1 MLENTKICCTA
12 LAVSSA
18 IALSA
23 CGGGGESGSSSPAA
37 TANTYSYQNM
47 TPCADTDLDGICSN
61 YEKQVAVTSSYA
73 RMIDAN
79 GAILTS
85 PAELSIISPFTTLLH
100 SEMLYNPSTSGS
112 VEKSKIYLQ
121 SVLGKYVG
129 VDFTSV
135 DISHGPQQATNLLM
149 ASLKQAQIQGSAN
162 SPMVNIAK
170 ALDVMIEHKTLDLSS
185 INLATQ
191 ASRHI
196 SFDGSLLIHGSQ
208 SDAGLGAMK
217 SIALNP
223 ANSRIIY
230 VDAQDNV
237 RELNTVTKQSV
248 AIGTAGSSSR
258 SLSITS
264 YDDDHEDEDHEH
276 DDHDHYGGNVNRLP
290 GFQQDTSNTLKE
302 VIPALNSVQ
311 SYKLYEPNGIRNQ
324 SFVCNT
330 TGGNGIFLT
339 SLQDKTGNPNTNV
352 AVRTTRAMKIDTYGG
367 ASGSDLPI
375 TPPPAPPTIP
385 LSASYCYNDN
395 FEWIHPLYQQGTMI
409 AKLDDGLNADGDQ
422 LRRLNAATLSME
434 PIVYTLQSEEKT
446 IVFSKDD
453 DEILV
458 ISDDRQSAP
467 KLVETKTLNER
478 LALNVTDVLNA
489 SFTTGG
495 QIAMAL
501 ASENKVIWTDKAPN
515 TQQLGS
521 VNLDGQVKF
530 MDASPNG
537 AYTVVITATSVY
549 LLDNN
554 QREIAKQI
562 SFDAS
567 QTTNLFVQN
576 DKAIA
581 INKSGVDY
589 FQFANISGPKLK
601 VAAQLVTKEL
611 LKSWEN
617 TSTSIW
623 TGNNLGHILEQTGT
637 QKTAA
642 QQFSDITL
650 NLRPERATQAS
661 QVTGVFITG
670 TNRGDRVKLY
680 KTL

>member
-1 MLENTKICCTA
+1 MLKNTTICSVA

-23 CGGGGESGSSSPAA
+23 CGGGGESGSSSSAA
-37 TANTYSYQNM
+37 TASTYSYQSM
-47 TPCADTDLDGICSN
+47 ASCADTDLDGSCSN
-61 YEKQVAVTSSYA
+61 YEKQVAVTSGYS

-121 SVLGKYVG
+121 SVLGQHVG

-135 DISHGPQQATNLLM
+135 DVSHGPQQATNLLM
-149 ASLKQAQIQGSAN
+149 ASLKQAQTQGSSS
-162 SPMVNIAK
+162 SPMVNIAQ
-170 ALDVMIEHKTLDLSS
+170 ALDAMIEHKTLDLSS

-191 ASRHI
+191 TSRHV

-208 SDAGLGAMK
+208 SDAGLAAMK

-230 VDAQDNV
+230 VDARDNV
-237 RELNTVTKQSV
+237 RELDTATKQSV
-248 AIGTAGSSSR
+248 AIGASSSSFSSR
-258 SLSITS
+258 SIAS
-264 YDDDHEDEDHEH
+264 YDDDDEDEH
-276 DDHDHYGGNVNRLP
+276 DDDDHYGGNANKLP
-290 GFQQDTSNTLKE
+290 GYQQDTSNTLKE
-302 VIPALNSVQ
+302 VVPALNSVQ
-311 SYKLYEPNGIRNQ
+311 SYKLYEPNGARNQ

-352 AVRTTRAMKIDTYGG
+352 AVRTATRKLQIDAYGG
-367 ASGSDLPI
+367 ASGSELPV
-375 TPPPAPPTIP
+375 TPPPAPPTVP
-385 LSASYCYNDN
+385 LSASSCYNDN
-395 FEWIHPLYQQGTMI
+395 FEWMHPLYQQGTMI
-409 AKLDDGLNADGDQ
+409 AKLDDGLNANGDQ
-422 LRRLNAATLSME
+422 LRRLDATTLSME
-434 PIVYTLQSEEKT
+434 SITYTLDSNEKT

-453 DEILV
+453 NEILI
-458 ISDDRQSAP
+458 ISDNRQSAP
-467 KLVETKTLNER
+467 KLVETKTLTER

-489 SFTTGG
+489 SFASGG
-495 QIAMAL
+495 QIVMAL
-501 ASENKVIWTDKAPN
+501 ASENKIIWTDKAPN

-521 VNLDGQVKF
+521 VNLDGQVKL
-530 MDASPNG
+530 MDSSPNG
-537 AYTVVITATSVY
+537 AFTVAITATSVY
-549 LLDNN
+549 LLDNVK
-554 QREIAKQI
+554 REIAKQI

-601 VAAQLVTKEL
+601 VASQLVTKEL
-611 LKSWEN
+611 LENWEK
-617 TSTSIW
+617 TSTSHW
-623 TGNNLGHILEQTGT
+623 NSTSLGYVLTQTGT
-637 QKTAA
+637 SASSA
-642 QQFSDITL
+642 QAFNDVTL
-650 NLRPERATQAS
+650 NWSPSTATQAS
-661 QVTGVFITG
+661 QITGVYING
-670 TNRGDRVKLY
+670 TNRGDRVQLY
-680 KTL
+680 KAL